1 MAKKYNISQATGTF
15 NGVTVT
21 TAVSGNSVFLG
32 NDTQKV
38 TGLSALVVVLAD
50 TNTFT
55 IAAKWQV
62 SNDAST
68 WVDMTNGPQNAAAVV
83 LATGTAGA
91 DTAVTK
97 AIPLPD
103 AAYGFKF
110 ARLQLVAGGTTGAT
124 IDTYTIGYCYSQ
136 NS

>member
-1 MAKKYNISQATGTF
+1 MAKKYNVGQATGTF
-15 NGVTVT
+15 NGVAAASAVT
-21 TAVSGNSVFLG
+21 GNSVFLG
-32 NDTQKV
+32 NDTAKV
-38 TGLSALVVVLAD
+38 TGLCALCVVLAE

-55 IAAKWQV
+55 IAPKWQV

-68 WVDMTNGPQNAAAVV
+68 WVDLTNGPQNAAATV

-91 DTAVTK
+91 DAAVTK

-110 ARLQLVAGGTTGAT
+110 ARMALVAGGTTGASA
-124 IDTYTIGYCYSQ
+124 DTYTIGYCYSQ